1 MRYLALVLAAA
12 AVVFASPASAQQP
25 PVTEGVVVGAPKPI
39 PIVTGPGGPSPFPCQ
54 LDGNLLDGLYDPS
67 DKPLR
72 AAMIFVDFAD
82 ATGEGTDPQ
91 ALFDNWVPQARDAFT
106 TLSRGTFD
114 VDVTPYAKWVRMP
127 AAFTTYGFGEGVAPT
142 YDDHHGFIA
151 KAIAQV
157 DPEFDF
163 SAYSTVYVV
172 VPPTA
177 ALRSAADAVASGEP
191 FNADGHDIG
200 SGATLGTG
208 DPTSRSHTVFLHET
222 GHLLGLPDL
231 YPYDPSVS
239 DFVGPWDIMAYTYQ
253 PGTPMTAWT
262 RLLVGWLNKSEIR
275 CVRKTTSA
283 RLTAVTATGPTKALA
298 IRTGRRRAVVVEART
313 DATGTFCRSKPGVL
327 IYSAAVSAPQGGGP
341 IRVADPAPDDTSCDD
356 RGKAQLLP
364 GASFA
369 DPQGRFVVTDVDR
382 DGETFGVTLAIPKTA
397 CRVPKLVGLEAL
409 GGPRGLRNASC
420 RLGKVSRSVRGP
432 AKVTFQGQ
440 AIGTVLTARARVGIS
455 LGYAIGGP
463 EAALACQAII
473 RA

>member
-1 MRYLALVLAAA
+1 MRYLALVLVAAA
-12 AVVFASPASAQQP
+12 AVFTAPAAAQEA

-39 PIVTGPGGPSPFPCQ
+39 PIVTGPGGVSPFPCQ
-54 LDGNLLDGLYDPS
+54 LDGSLLDGGYDPS

-82 ATGEGTDPQ
+82 ATGEGSDPQ
-91 ALFDNWVPQARDAFT
+91 ALYDNWVPQARAAFS
-106 TLSRGTFD
+106 TLSRGTFT

-163 SAYSTVYVV
+163 STYSTVYVV
-172 VPPTA
+172 TPPTA

-208 DPTSRSHTVFLHET
+208 DSTSRSHTVFLHET

-231 YPYDPSVS
+231 YAYDPTVP
-239 DFVGPWDIMAYTYQ
+239 DYVGPWDVMAYTYQ

-262 RLLVGWLNKSEIR
+262 RLLVGWLEKSEIR
-275 CVRKTTSA
+275 CVRKTTTA
-283 RLTAVTATGPTKALA
+283 RLTAVTATGGTKALA
-298 IRTGRRRAVVVEART
+298 IRTGRRQAVVVEART
-313 DATGTFCRSKPGVL
+313 DATGTFCRSEPGVL
-327 IYSAAVSAPQGGGP
+327 IYSAAQSAPQGGGP

-356 RGKAQLLP
+356 RGKAQILP
-364 GASFA
+364 GDSFA
-369 DPQGRFVVTDVDR
+369 DPQGRFVVTDMSR
-382 DGETFGVTLAIPKTA
+382 DGETFDVKLEIPKTA
-397 CRVPKLVGLEAL
+397 CRVPLL
-409 GGPRGLRNASC
+409 RGLKRREAAKALRAASC
-420 RLGKVSRSVRGP
+420 TLGKVSRSARG
-432 AKVTFQGQ
+432 AKKVTFQGQ
-440 AIGTVLTARARVGIS
+440 AGGTVLKARSPVGVT
-455 LGYAIGGP
+455 LG
-463 EAALACQAII
+463 
-473 RA
+473 